1 MTMTTST
8 LPLLLEGSRGK
19 LVCFYYAPAQDSP
32 FRGNLLVAP
41 AFAEEMNRCRA
52 MVSLQART
60 LAQAG
65 VGTFVMDVFGTG
77 DSEGEFS
84 EASWAQWKADLK
96 LGLGWLRQ
104 HAGGCNAMWGIRLGA
119 LMALEMA
126 AEDPQLQRLLLWQP
140 VTQGKQYWTQFLRIR
155 IAAEMDLKDGVKS
168 TEALR
173 QLSSEGAIVEV
184 SGYSVGSKLSLEL
197 DTLAPPAP
205 GALAGRQ
212 LGWLEVLPNAEA
224 SPARA
229 STKAVEALQSA
240 GNETTCVQVVGP
252 PFWQVH
258 ERELA
263 PALIDATRDWIAGWP
278 AQPGQVPVICA
289 EAQVIPA
296 GQARHPMMLA
306 CAGTTLSAIVHRGDP
321 AQSTGVVI
329 VVAGGPQFRV
339 GAHRQFVS
347 LAGRLTSQGY
357 PVMRF
362 DLRGMGDSS
371 GQYLGYQ
378 QSRPDIKAAVD
389 GLLRDQPQLQRIVLF
404 GECESAS
411 GILFYA
417 FGDPRISGI
426 ALVNPW
432 VRTQEGQAEVILKH
446 YYLDRLMSP
455 KFWRDVRQGRF
466 NPFRSLLSFV
476 QVFRDY
482 LRGRAKVRQAG
493 PAGSLEDFDQL
504 PLPVKTAEG
513 LRRYRGPAL
522 ILMSG
527 RDYIARE
534 FDEVT
539 RSSKAWE
546 GLLSQ
551 PQVLRK
557 DIANADHTFSKAE
570 WKAEAQQTLLDWLKT
585 V

>member
-1 MTMTTST
+1 M
-8 LPLLLEGSRGK
+8 EGTAGK
-19 LVCFYYAPAQDSP
+19 LVCFYYPPASTAS
-32 FRGNLLVAP
+32 FRGNLLLAP

-52 MVSLQART
+52 MVSLQARVLSTEGIGT
-60 LAQAG
+60 L
-65 VGTFVMDVFGTG
+65 VMDVTGTG
-77 DSEGEFS
+77 DSDGEFS
-84 EASWAQWKADLK
+84 DGSWAQWKDDL
-96 LGLGWLRQ
+96 LRGLAWLRR
-104 HAGGCNAMWGIRLGA
+104 HAGGCDALWGIRLGA
-119 LMALEMA
+119 LMALDMA
-126 AEDPQLQRLLLWQP
+126 AGDAGIRRLLLWQP
-140 VTQGKQYWTQFLRIR
+140 VTQGKTYWTQFLRIR
-155 IAAEMDLKDGVKS
+155 IAAEMDLKDGARS

-173 QLSSEGAIVEV
+173 KQSAEGAIVEV
-184 SGYSVGSKLSLEL
+184 SGYPVG
-197 DTLAPPAP
+197 
-205 GALAGRQ
+205 GALAVQLDDLNLPAAAQLIGRD
-212 LGWLEVLPNAEA
+212 LSWFEVLANAEA

-229 STKAVEALQSA
+229 SLKAIEALQA
-240 GNETTCVQVVGP
+240 GGIEVTPSHVIGP

-263 PALIDATRDWIAGWP
+263 PTLIDATGQWARTLPVMASQAP
-278 AQPGQVPVICA
+278 AL
-289 EAQVIPA
+289 PA
-296 GQARHPMMLA
+296 SACENPADAARHPLVFNSEA
-306 CAGTTLSAIVHRGDP
+306 TALSGIIHRADP
-321 AQSTGVVI
+321 AQRTGVVI
-329 VVAGGPQFRV
+329 VVAGGPQYRV

-347 LAGRLTSQGY
+347 LAQKLIAQGH

-362 DLRGMGDSS
+362 DLRGMGDSA
-371 GQYLGYQ
+371 GEYEGYQ
-378 QSRPDIKAAVD
+378 HSRADIRAAVD
-389 GLLRDQPQLQRIVLF
+389 ALLRDQPQLQRVVLF

-417 FGDPRISGI
+417 FGDARVSGI

-466 NPFRSLLSFV
+466 NPVRSLTAFLR
-476 QVFRDY
+476 VFRDY
-482 LRGRAKVRQAG
+482 LRGRASRRQVGA
-493 PAGSLEDFDQL
+493 ADSLTTFDQL

-513 LRRYRGPAL
+513 LRLYQGPVL

-546 GLLSQ
+546 GLLTQ
-551 PQVLRK
+551 PRVLRK

-585 V
+585 I